1 MYHPS
6 PLIFKKVN
14 PNANVILSIE
24 EKKVVEQGPNVGR
37 AIIFGALANHQG
49 CGGEGIGGTVVADT
63 LHSMTSSKSRMAYVK
78 ADNCICTGEFQGG
91 CNGYPYD
98 PRNRDISGSV
108 FFTWAEES
116 YEGQKVKLKAA
127 IGTGPC
133 GGEGDIATI
142 ITFRETGGDNFDA
155 WVAVD
160 GCLCSKPFCDNKAC
174 DGLPGSLRDMKST
187 WFEWI
192 EPPQPRKVPV
202 TTQAQARGMP
212 GFVEEEGKYW
222 TVVIPDLALHL
233 QSDSLEN
240 AYKKVANAIE
250 GLVDRNNFRVDV
262 VPKGEGRFEIIPNIE
277 RYLDR
282 LQKRRQQM
290 MNKARI
296 KPL

>member
-1 MYHPS
+1 MYHP
-6 PLIFKKVN
+6 IFK
-14 PNANVILSIE
+14 NANTILSIE
-24 EKKVVEQGPNVGR
+24 EKKVVEQGSSVGR
-37 AIIFGALANHQG
+37 AIIFNSLANPEG
-49 CGGEGIGGTVVADT
+49 CGGEGVGGIVVADVE
-63 LHSMTSSKSRMAYVK
+63 HSSITASIAKMAYVK
-78 ADNCICTGEFQGG
+78 ADNCVCYRELHGG

-98 PRNRDISGSV
+98 PRNRNISGSV
-108 FFTWAEES
+108 YFAWAEES
-116 YEGQKVKLKAA
+116 YEGQKVKLTGT

-133 GGEGDIATI
+133 GSEGDIATI

-192 EPPQPRKVPV
+192 EPPRPRKVPIK

-212 GFVEEEGKYW
+212 GHVIKQGKYW
-222 TVVIPDLALHL
+222 AVIIPDLALHTQGL
-233 QSDSLEN
+233 DEED
-240 AYKKVANAIE
+240 AYKMAADAIE
-250 GLVDRNNFRVDV
+250 CLVDRSNFRVDII
-262 VPKGEGRFEIIPNIE
+262 PKGEGKFEIIPSIQ

-282 LQKRRQQM
+282 LKKRRQKM